1 MIRALLAGVA
11 SFAIALAACNGRTGD
26 AAETGRATE
35 DPASAAGQG
44 VGAAQDEWVTIDGV
58 DFPLRMARVGPEIQE
73 AYVFAAKHPE
83 VLQYMPC
90 YCGCEQEQP
99 PHQSNV
105 DCFVDQID
113 RSGERPRVTIDPM
126 GFG

>member
-1 MIRALLAGVA
+1 MDRVLLACTA
-11 SFAIALAACNGRTGD
+11 SLAIALAACNGRNGD
-26 AAETGRATE
+26 AANEPGTDE
-35 DPASAAGQG
+35 SASAA
-44 VGAAQDEWVTIDGV
+44 ASYAQDEWVTIDGV
-58 DFPLRMARVGPEIQE
+58 DFPARMARVGPEIQE

>member
-1 MIRALLAGVA
+1 MSRVLLACTA
-11 SFAIALAACNGRTGD
+11 SLAIALAACNGRNGD
-26 AAETGRATE
+26 AAEPGADELASATGER
-35 DPASAAGQG
+35 ASAAQGQ
-44 VGAAQDEWVTIDGV
+44 WVTIDGV
-58 DFPLRMARVGPEIQE
+58 DFPARMARVGPEIQE

-99 PHQSNV
+99 PHQANI

>member
-1 MIRALLAGVA
+1 MKRYIPFMTRPLILLLLGAILAAAAFACGRNGSAGESPPA
-11 SFAIALAACNGRTGD
+11 ELALAAD
-26 AAETGRATE
+26 
-35 DPASAAGQG
+35 D
-44 VGAAQDEWVTIDGV
+44 WVTIDGV
-58 DFPLRMARVGPEIQE
+58 DFPARMAGAPDEVKE

-90 YCGCEQEQP
+90 YCGCENESP

-105 DCFVDQID
+105 DCFIDQID
-113 RSGERPRVTIDPM
+113 RSGERPRVVVDPM

>member
-1 MIRALLAGVA
+1 MMRHVFLLLLGA
-11 SFAIALAACNGRTGD
+11 SILAACGGNGAG
-26 AAETGRATE
+26 
-35 DPASAAGQG
+35 AAGDESRP
-44 VGAAQDEWVTIDGV
+44 AALSLATDDWVTIDGV
-58 DFPLRMARVGPEIQE
+58 DFPARMAGAPDEVKE

-90 YCGCEQEQP
+90 YCGCENDSP

-105 DCFVDQID
+105 DCFIDQID
-113 RSGERPRVTIDPM
+113 RSGERPRVVVDPM